1 MPIEIK
7 NLVHTYSYNGL
18 TETKAIKRANLTIN
32 EGEFIGIIGHT
43 GSGKTTFVQH
53 LNGLLLPTEGNV
65 IIDGVDTKEN
75 KDNLKNIR
83 KSVGLVFQYP
93 ETQLFEESVYK
104 DIAFGPKNLGLNK
117 DEVDERVRD
126 AMFMVDLD
134 FDEYSNRSP
143 FELSGGQMRRVAI
156 AGVIAMNPKYLVL
169 DEPTAGLD
177 PYGREKIINMIR
189 EYHINGNRTIIMVT
203 HNMDEISKLA
213 SRLIIFNQG
222 EIVED
227 DIPENIF
234 IKQEKLNEIG
244 LDVPQASQL
253 VHKLNSV
260 GINIPKNIY
269 RIDDLQNHIIALC
282 KDKGVL

>member
-18 TETKAIKRANLTIN
+18 SETKAIKKANLTIN

-65 IIDGVDTKEN
+65 IVDGVDTKVN
-75 KDNLKNIR
+75 KDNIKAVRRN
-83 KSVGLVFQYP
+83 VGLVFQYP
-93 ETQLFEESVYK
+93 ETQLFEETVYK
-104 DIAFGPKNLGLNK
+104 DIAFGPKNLGLSK
-117 DEVDERVRD
+117 DEIDERVRS
-126 AMFMVDLD
+126 AMAMVALD
-134 FDEYSNRSP
+134 FDKVSERSP

-177 PYGREKIINMIR
+177 PHGRERIINMIKK
-189 EYHINGNRTIIMVT
+189 YHSSGNKTIIMVT
-203 HNMDEISKLA
+203 HNMDEISRLA
-213 SRLIIFNQG
+213 DRLILFNKG

-227 DIPENIF
+227 DKPENVF
-234 IKQEKLNEIG
+234 TKPEVLNQIG
-244 LDVPQASQL
+244 LDVPQVSQL
-253 VHKLNSV
+253 VHKLNLI
-260 GINIPKNIY
+260 GINVPKDIFKME
-269 RIDDLQNHIIALC
+269 DLQNYILSLC
-282 KDKGVL
+282 KDKGVI